1 MGKEILTQVQETQ
14 RVPNRIKPRFP
25 VIFPAL
31 SGGNNKF
38 QACLFIVA
46 QLWTCQVCPE
56 PGFLQREQCLGIQG
70 GYQGDPLLQAVSQTE
85 LGSTCSSV
93 CLLKQ
98 KFMPGSPAPT
108 KAEVHP
114 RLPSDLFC
122 LFSDLQRLTFVSRLI
137 CSVSSDLQR
146 LTLISHLTCPVS
158 PLTFRGSPS
167 SPI

>member
-1 MGKEILTQVQETQ
+1 MDDHLSWLS
-14 RVPNRIKPRFP
+14 

-56 PGFLQREQCLGIQG
+56 PGFLQRERCLGIQG
-70 GYQGDPLLQAVSQTE
+70 GYQGDSLLQAVSQTE

-98 KFMPGSPAPT
+98 FMPGSPAPT
-108 KAEVHP
+108 KAEAHP
-114 RLPSDLFC
+114 RLPSDL
-122 LFSDLQRLTFVSRLI
+122 SRL
-137 CSVSSDLQR
+137 SSDLQR
-146 LTLISHLTCPVS
+146 LTLISRLTCSVS
-158 PLTFRGSPS
+158 SLTFRGSPS
-167 SPI
+167 SPV